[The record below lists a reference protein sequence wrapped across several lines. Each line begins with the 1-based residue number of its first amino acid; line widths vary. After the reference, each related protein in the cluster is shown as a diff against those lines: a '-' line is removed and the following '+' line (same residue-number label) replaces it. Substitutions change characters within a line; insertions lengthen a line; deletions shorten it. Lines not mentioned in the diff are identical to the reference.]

1 MPQNITR
8 LLLDSLKPGPQR
20 VEITDTQVP
29 GLTFRLTPK
38 GKATWSLAL
47 KVEGKATRHA
57 LGSFPATGIK
67 EARAKASALKE
78 KLRAGEDPRAERKIA
93 KENTVGALLNQ
104 YIALKL
110 RKPSRKPDGARLL
123 ARYAPLLDKPISS
136 VKPNDFDTQIDIYRQ
151 TVSDTS
157 VNYLIR
163 DTTSFLKW
171 VEVNGHLP
179 YGFHARLTSQKEV
192 IPEREHVLT
201 LDQVIAIY
209 RAAGNE
215 PQPYRDFIRFKLLTV
230 QRHVDVARMR
240 WEHVDLD
247 AGIWTQP
254 ATSNKSKRGHAV
266 PLGPAALA
274 LLKNRAP
281 DIGRRG
287 LVFLTVEGNSVKHG
301 HARNKRMKRAAGV
314 PLSYR
319 VGMHDAR
326 HAFATHTA
334 ELDVPMTVAD
344 RTLNHAATASAPSVV
359 ARVYDRSQLRDAKL
373 DALRTW
379 EQLLT
384 S

>member
-123 ARYAPLLDKPISS
+123 ARYASLTSKPMTSTTPS
-136 VKPNDFDTQIDIYRQ
+136 DFDTQIDIYRQ

-157 VNYLIR
+157 ANYLLR
-163 DTTSFLKW
+163 DTISFLKW

-179 YGFHARLTSQKEV
+179 YGFHARLTSQKETV
-192 IPEREHVLT
+192 PERENVLS

-209 RAAGNE
+209 QAADQE
-215 PQPYRDFIRFKLLTV
+215 PQPFADFLKFKLLTV
-230 QRHVDVARMR
+230 QRHSDVARMQ
-240 WEHVDLD
+240 WEHVDLNT
-247 AGIWTQP
+247 GVWTQP

-274 LLKNRAP
+274 LLKHRAP

-287 LVFLTVEGNSVKHG
+287 LVFRTADGNPVG
-301 HARNKRMKRAAGV
+301 HSHTRNNRLKRAAKV
-314 PLSYR
+314 DKSVR
-319 VGMHDAR
+319 VGQHDAR
-326 HAFATHTA
+326 HVFATVMA
-334 ELDVPMTVAD
+334 EGNTSQIVTD
-344 RTLNHAATASAPSVV
+344 RTLNHAAVASSPSAV
-359 ARVYDRSQLRDAKL
+359 ARVYDRSDLLDAKRQ
-373 DALRTW
+373 ALTEW
-379 EQLLT
+379 EQLLI